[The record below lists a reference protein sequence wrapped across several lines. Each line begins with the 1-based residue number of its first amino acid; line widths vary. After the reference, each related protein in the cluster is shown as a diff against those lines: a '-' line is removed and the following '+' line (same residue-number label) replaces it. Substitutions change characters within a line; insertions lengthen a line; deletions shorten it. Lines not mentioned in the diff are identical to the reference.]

1 MFCGQLILRVA
12 FGSGLELLELLTCSV
27 VVLQQLLSAVCL
39 NRYQYSAQTAVSQTL
54 SQH

>member
-1 MFCGQLILRVA
+1 MFCGQLVLRVA
-12 FGSGLELLELLTCSV
+12 FESGLELLESLMCSV